1 MGNVSFGPCVS
12 VETMREPSVTSPDR
26 RPVEMRDMAGE
37 ILTLLR
43 TQLNDMTPQI
53 QTAARFILDRPQDVM
68 LLSMRELAS
77 AAGVSHSTIMRLSE
91 WLGLDG
97 YAALRQVFISS
108 FREGTVVVT
117 AESGVPEKA
126 GDEGRTP
133 ALIASS
139 IKDLAADKVQAQL
152 ADAAER
158 LMKARTIVLVGSAQ
172 ESPVVGHAR
181 QLFQALGS
189 RVQTSEQFHAAD
201 AAQEDICLLVI
212 SVRPHGDEPKD
223 AIRLAKQLGVPS
235 LAITDSSK
243 ALVARMADVPVIFR
257 PASIAL
263 NIPSLT
269 PAIAAIEA
277 IASIWRRNAG

>member
-1 MGNVSFGPCVS
+1 
-12 VETMREPSVTSPDR
+12 MRESSVTSSGR
-26 RPVEMRDMAGE
+26 RPVEMPDMAGE

-43 TQLNDMTPQI
+43 AQLNDMTPQI

-68 LLSMRELAS
+68 LLSMRELAN
-77 AAGVSHSTIMRLSE
+77 AAGVSHSTIMRLAE

-97 YAALRQVFISS
+97 YAALREVFISS
-108 FREGTVVVT
+108 FREGTIVVT
-117 AESGVPEKA
+117 AESGMPEKA
-126 GDEGRTP
+126 GEEGKTP

-139 IKDLAADKVQAQL
+139 IKDLAADKAQVQL
-152 ADAAER
+152 ADAAQR

-172 ESPVVGHAR
+172 ESPVIGHAR

-189 RVQTSEQFHAAD
+189 RVQISEQFQAAD
-201 AAQEDICLLVI
+201 AVEEDICLLVI
-212 SVRPHGDEPKD
+212 SLRPHGDEPRE
-223 AIRLAKQLGVPS
+223 AIRLARQLGVPS

-277 IASIWRRNAG
+277 IASIWRRNMG

>member
-1 MGNVSFGPCVS
+1 M
-12 VETMREPSVTSPDR
+12 TSSDR

-43 TQLNDMTPQI
+43 SQLNEMTPQV
-53 QTAARFILDRPQDVM
+53 QTAARFILERPQDVM

-97 YAALRQVFISS
+97 YAALRQIFISS
-108 FREGTVVVT
+108 FREGAVVAT
-117 AESGVPEKA
+117 TDSSTPEKS
-126 GDEGRTP
+126 GEEGKAP

-139 IKDLAADKVQAQL
+139 IKDLAADKAQSQL
-152 ADAAER
+152 AEATGQ
-158 LMKARTIVLVGSAQ
+158 LMKARKIVVVGSAQ
-172 ESPVVGHAR
+172 ETPVIGHAR

-189 RVQTSEQFHAAD
+189 RVQTPDQFQAAD
-201 AAQEDICLLVI
+201 ATEEGVCLLVI
-212 SVRPHGDEPKD
+212 SLRPHGPKPKD
-223 AIRLAKQLGVPS
+223 AVRLARRLGVPS
-235 LAITDSSK
+235 LAITDSPN
-243 ALVARMADVPVIFR
+243 ALVAKMADISVIFR

-277 IASIWRRNAG
+277 ITSIWRRNAG